1 MNIDFFSASHGV
13 TILSILS
20 KLIIPIQ
27 NNCKPEALKKHGWE
41 AHTSDID
48 GVLIHFLV
56 SQSLAILMP
65 HRLRTQIGLQEK
77 LWTGDT
83 WNSGDLIFTHFRYKC
98 TPHHYVVY
106 CKPPWQPHI
115 PNNHVSMP
123 HQAET
128 GKHARTEQH
137 ATTLHSTRGGAG
149 GFRLWNV
156 HLSIVF
162 LSLL

>member
-13 TILSILS
+13 TILSILL
-20 KLIIPIQ
+20 KWIIPIQ
-27 NNCKPEALKKHGWE
+27 NNCKPEALKKHRWE

-56 SQSLAILMP
+56 SQSVAILMP

-123 HQAET
+123 PPSRNLET
-128 GKHARTEQH
+128 NTHARNNTPPPYTALEGG
-137 ATTLHSTRGGAG
+137 RGG
-149 GFRLWNV
+149 FDFEMFTWV
-156 HLSIVF
+156 
-162 LSLL
+162 